1 MLFVLL
7 SLHIKPKLYVELF
20 KYYIKITTEYQKK
33 KQFGKGHVLVLVLRI
48 KEINTF
54 HVCQFAVVVAIE
66 NKLILVHSHAMS
78 FRL

>member
-1 MLFVLL
+1 MLL

-54 HVCQFAVVVAIE
+54 HVCQFCCGAIE